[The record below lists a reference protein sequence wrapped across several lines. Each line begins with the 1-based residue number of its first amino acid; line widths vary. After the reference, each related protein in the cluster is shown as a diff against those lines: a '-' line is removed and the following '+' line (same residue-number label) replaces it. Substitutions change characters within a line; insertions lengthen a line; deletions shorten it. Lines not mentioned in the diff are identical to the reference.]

1 MNIEELSK
9 TTGDPTAASRGLE
22 RLIDVKPELA
32 DRLDQLRPIVALFA
46 GSEFLTDWLI
56 TRPEQVDWLLSRSI
70 LDKPRNRADMS
81 KNISGLMKEYDP
93 SKALRIFKHRE
104 LCRIGAR
111 ELASMAPLQ
120 ETLAEWTVVAE
131 VAIDTAV
138 EYVETRAR
146 EKYGDPIYT
155 ELTDD
160 EPRIASFAVLGL
172 GKLGGSELNISSDID
187 IMYVHSSDN
196 GTTSGPDQLPLHEY
210 FVRIAREVTT
220 LLNEQ
225 NEEGFVFRVD
235 LDLRPEGQYGEIT
248 NSIGAMEI
256 YYESWGRQW
265 ERQALIKAR
274 HCGGSTEVSDE
285 IIDRLHPFVYR
296 KYLDEKA
303 LNEIAD
309 MKTKIDKSLLTGKSV
324 KNKGDNIKLGKGG
337 IREIEFISQ
346 WLQMLHGGRYKNL
359 QTQSTMKALAE
370 SEDLGYLSLPHY
382 NDLIDSYIFF
392 RKIEN
397 RVQYL
402 RNQQTHSIPKDI
414 DRQNSLA
421 GLMGIDSSDPAKELM
436 EQLKKRRTRI
446 RELFDLFFF
455 RSDEER
461 RETFPTSLGDEETT
475 ANWLDSLKFD
485 HPTASARALNLLRN
499 GSSFSHPSDKSIAA
513 FDRFG
518 PVIVA
523 EAIATPWPDNVI
535 LGFSN
540 FVESGRNRNLL
551 YDLLDENK
559 SAIKLLAAIFSSSE
573 HLTAILLRQPDLFDR
588 LLGSNPVGA
597 PADRVT
603 YAKELRSVGPTKSH
617 EEKITFINSFRSG
630 ESLRLGLRRI
640 LDISDRFE
648 LMEGLTILAEEYL
661 KAVANL
667 YLNNQSE
674 PDDAPAEWTL
684 IAAGKMGKREMNF
697 GSDLDL
703 LIFYEPKEGRD
714 DGDALDYM
722 NKLAQSIIKNSHTMT
737 TYGAGY
743 QIDMRLRPEGEGGP
757 LVMTYNTM
765 DDYYTNRGQAW
776 ERLALVG
783 ARAVAGDEQFGK
795 KVLNRL
801 SRFVTEVPLTPREI
815 ASIAGIREKIATQ
828 KVKQGAIDIKFGKGG
843 LIEIEFICQLLA
855 MNSAADCSVDGPF
868 TISALENARK
878 SKWLDTK
885 TVVELSTAYRFYRS
899 IEDTLRMDREQSVN
913 TIPKDDK
920 ILLRRLARSV
930 ETKGGG
936 GHLVDQVKQT
946 MDMVREHYLKFIAV
960 RKGS

>member
-9 TTGDPTAASRGLE
+9 TTGDPHAAVRGLE
-22 RLIDVKPELA
+22 RLLEVKPELGN
-32 DRLDQLRPIVALFA
+32 DLEKLRPIASLFA
-46 GSEFLTDWLI
+46 GSEFLTDWLV
-56 TRPEQVDWLLSRSI
+56 TRPDHVDWLLSGSLLDQPRSS
-70 LDKPRNRADMS
+70 ADMYA
-81 KNISGLMKEYDP
+81 NINELMNQHEP
-93 SKALRIFKHRE
+93 NKALRIFKHRE

-111 ELASMAPLQ
+111 ELAGMAGLQ
-120 ETLAEWTVVAE
+120 ETLAEWTLVAE
-131 VAIDTAV
+131 VAVDAAV
-138 EYVETRAR
+138 EYVETKAI
-146 EKYGDPIYT
+146 EKYGDPVYT

-160 EPRIASFAVLGL
+160 EPRIGRFAVLGL

-196 GTTSGPDQLPLHEY
+196 GTTSGDVKIPLHEY

-235 LDLRPEGQYGEIT
+235 LDLRPEGTAGEIT

-274 HCGGSTEVSDE
+274 HCGGSAEVNNE

-303 LNEIAD
+303 LDEIAA
-309 MKTKIDKSLLTGKSV
+309 MKGKIDKSLLTGKSV
-324 KNKGDNIKLGKGG
+324 KKGADNIKLGKGG

-346 WLQMLHGGRYKNL
+346 ALQMLNGGRYKSL
-359 QTQSTMKALAE
+359 QTQSTIKALAE
-370 SEDLGYLSLPHY
+370 SEDLGFLSLPHY
-382 NDLIDSYIFF
+382 NDLMDSYIYF

-402 RNQQTHSIPKDI
+402 RNQQTHSIPKDS
-414 DRQNSLA
+414 DRRISLA
-421 GLMGIDSSDPAKELM
+421 GLMGINSDDPAKELM
-436 EQLKKRRTRI
+436 EQIDKRRNRI
-446 RELFDLFFF
+446 RELFDRFFF
-455 RSDEER
+455 KSEEEKAEPFPVSLEDEEA
-461 RETFPTSLGDEETT
+461 TID
-475 ANWLDSLKFD
+475 WLDSLEFD
-485 HPTASARALNLLRN
+485 HPTASARALNLMRN
-499 GSSFSHPSDKSIAA
+499 GSLFSHPSDKSVAA

-518 PVIVA
+518 PTIVS
-523 EAIATPWPDNVI
+523 EAKATAWPDNVI

-540 FVESGRNRNLL
+540 FAEARRNRNLF
-551 YDLLDENK
+551 YDLLDK
-559 SAIKLLAAIFSSSE
+559 HQPAIKLLAAIFSSSE
-573 HLTAILLRQPDLFDR
+573 HLMAVLIRQPDLFDR

-603 YAKELRSVGPTKSH
+603 YAKEFRSFPPSTLHK
-617 EEKITFINSFRSG
+617 EKITLINSFRSG

-640 LDISDRFE
+640 LGISDRFE
-648 LMEGLTILAEEYL
+648 LMKALTILAEEYL

-667 YLNNQSE
+667 FLNYQGDTIE
-674 PDDAPAEWTL
+674 PPANWTL
-684 IAAGKMGKREMNF
+684 IAAGKMGRREMNF

-703 LIFYEPKEGRD
+703 LIFYEAKEGHLD
-714 DGDALDYM
+714 TDAFDYVARM
-722 NKLAQSIIKNSHTMT
+722 AQSIIKDSHTIT
-737 TYGAGY
+737 AYGSGY

-765 DDYYTNRGQAW
+765 DDYYAGRGQAW

-783 ARAVAGDEQFGK
+783 ARAVAGDEAFGG
-795 KVLNRL
+795 KVTQRLN
-801 SRFVTEVPLTPREI
+801 SFITETPLTAGEV
-815 ASIAGIREKIATQ
+815 ASIARIREKIATQ
-828 KVKQGAIDIKFGKGG
+828 KVKRKAIDIKFGRGG
-843 LIEIEFICQLLA
+843 LIEIEFICQLIA
-855 MNSAADCSVDGPF
+855 MEKGIASSVDQPF
-868 TISALENARK
+868 TITMLELARK
-878 SKWLDTK
+878 EKWLDTE
-885 TVVELSTAYRFYRS
+885 TVVELVNAYQFYRS

-930 ETKGGG
+930 DSEDGPS
-936 GHLVDQVKQT
+936 HLVEQVKQT
-946 MDMVREHYLKFIAV
+946 MAGVREHYLRFIET
-960 RKGS
+960 RKGT